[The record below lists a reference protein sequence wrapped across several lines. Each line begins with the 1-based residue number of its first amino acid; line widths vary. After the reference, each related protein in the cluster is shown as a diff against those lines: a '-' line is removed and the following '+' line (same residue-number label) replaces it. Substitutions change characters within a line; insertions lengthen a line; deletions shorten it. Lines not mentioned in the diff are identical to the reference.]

1 MDFFRGQKM
10 KKLKSLT
17 RKGTHLEMLKS
28 LALLLAKELEE
39 PTEKTNIAMVAKQY
53 RETLNEIDELEGAN
67 KSDEDELGE
76 LLQRRSDNGKP
87 GAVRKNRPGVSRNR
101 WS

>member
-1 MDFFRGQKM
+1 M

-53 RETLNEIDELEGAN
+53 RE
-67 KSDEDELGE
+67 LGE

-87 GAVRKNRPGVSRNR
+87 GAVRKNRSGVSRNR

>member
-1 MDFFRGQKM
+1 M

-53 RETLNEIDELEGAN
+53 RETLNEIEGR
-67 KSDEDELGE
+67 GT
-76 LLQRRSDNGKP
+76 
-87 GAVRKNRPGVSRNR
+87 
-101 WS
+101 